1 MNILLTFTEAEAE
14 ALRVLAAI
22 DCRERKPF
30 LELYLRHLLKASRD
44 ILPIKNVEALDL
56 ERVQSTVNKIKNTTE
71 KGEA

>member
-30 LELYLRHLLKASRD
+30 LEMHLRNLLKASRD
-44 ILPIKNVEALDL
+44 ILPIKTVETLDL
-56 ERVQSTVNKIKNTTE
+56 ERVQTTVNKIKNTAE

>member
-30 LELYLRHLLKASRD
+30 LEMHLKNLLKASRD
-44 ILPIKNVEALDL
+44 ILPIKTVQALDL
-56 ERVQSTVNKIKNTTE
+56 ERVQITVSKIKNTTE